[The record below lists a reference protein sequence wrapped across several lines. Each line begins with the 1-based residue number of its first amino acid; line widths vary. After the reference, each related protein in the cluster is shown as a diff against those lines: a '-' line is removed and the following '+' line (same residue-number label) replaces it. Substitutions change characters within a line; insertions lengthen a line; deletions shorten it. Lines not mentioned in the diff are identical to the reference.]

1 MFSLGLP
8 FRNCLGAIRRVCAMS
23 HRKRMWRHME
33 NVLNKNVKKVSPVG
47 KKNRSKREKGE

>member
-1 MFSLGLP
+1 MG
-8 FRNCLGAIRRVCAMS
+8 

-47 KKNRSKREKGE
+47 KKDRSKREKGE